1 MSSFN
6 LNIDEYSDTE
16 LKDLLSLNESYSL
29 DELETSISKLRGLMS
44 NNHEID
50 AEKKHQILFFL
61 DSVYNKLKNNISINK
76 SRRNL
81 STLEN
86 NITGTWSEDIVPTE
100 EYGTNI
106 IITDNNTIKG
116 KQAEIIEHNNTNMIP
131 PGYIN
136 PINIRTTKQIMT
148 IDSRFRSRYN
158 ETNASNYTVE
168 LPDPQKKV
176 TSLRLISAMIPFSYY
191 SVSETLNNNTF
202 IVEEIKDISGV
213 STYDASA
220 WKVTLPNGNYIPS
233 WINKKNGDDIL
244 EVINTSIESSQFGKW
259 TNKLVDDDTSTNYIG
274 DGWKPDITG
283 IGDNSR
289 YVYSEIPFLNYQVNI
304 ATGKSIFII
313 TISPTQSD
321 YDSSGFYGYKIHF
334 NVNSDGTINNDLQLR
349 LGWMLGF
356 RNNLTLLST
365 NVDYYTAGP
374 AININESE
382 GTILMTNIKYG
393 FLAVNDYKNNS
404 SSGLIQC
411 FSHGGFL
418 DKNILARLDLETD
431 KNENGLYTLS
441 SDSIAKL
448 VNYKRD
454 FFGPVDINKL
464 QLTLYD
470 EYGRIL
476 ELNNMDWVCSLEF
489 TCLYS

>member
-29 DELETSISKLRGLMS
+29 DEVETSISKLRGLMS
-44 NNHEID
+44 NNDDID

-76 SRRNL
+76 SRKNL

-86 NITGTWSEDIVPTE
+86 NITGTWGEDIVPTE

-116 KQAEIIEHNNTNMIP
+116 KKAEIIEHNNTNMIP

-176 TSLRLISAMIPFSYY
+176 TSLRLISAIIPFSYY

-213 STYDASA
+213 DTYDCSG
-220 WKVTLPNGNYIPS
+220 WKVTLPDGNYVPG
-233 WINKKNGDDIL
+233 WFERKKGDNIQN
-244 EVINTSIESSQFGKW
+244 VINALIEKSSQFGRWK
-259 TNKLVDDDTSTNYIG
+259 NKLVNNNYIG
-274 DGWKPDITG
+274 VGWEPDISG
-283 IGDNSR
+283 NE
-289 YVYSEIPFLNYQVNI
+289 YVYKKIPFLNYDINI
-304 ATGKSIFII
+304 ANGRSTF
-313 TISPTQSD
+313 TTQISSED
-321 YDSSGFYGYKIHF
+321 ICGNAFYGYRIHF

-356 RNNLTLLST
+356 RNKLTLLSKT
-365 NVDYYTAGP
+365 YNPGDSGISMNA
-374 AININESE
+374 SE
-382 GTILMTNIKYG
+382 GVVLMTNIKYG

-404 SSGLIQC
+404 SSSLVQC

-418 DKNILARLDLETD
+418 DKNILARLELGSD
-431 KNENGLYTLS
+431 KNDNGLYTLS
-441 SDSIAKL
+441 DDSIAKL

-464 QLTLYD
+464 ELTLYD
-470 EYGRIL
+470 EHGRIL